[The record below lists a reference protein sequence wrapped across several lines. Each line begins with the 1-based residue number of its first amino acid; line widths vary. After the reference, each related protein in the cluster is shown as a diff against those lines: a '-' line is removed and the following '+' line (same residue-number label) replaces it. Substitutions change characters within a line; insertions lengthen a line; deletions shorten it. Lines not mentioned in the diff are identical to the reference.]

1 MSLEGCYNCEP
12 AVKGHKVAGQEFG
25 RKLKSIGVSENDIRK
40 GVRYACVAFL
50 RLRNREKTGERG
62 NVDLE
67 NGTISAE
74 IRENAVKVAKMPF
87 ETG

>member
-25 RKLKSIGVSENDIRK
+25 RKLKSIGVSENDIQK

-50 RLRNREKTGERG
+50 RLRNWEKTSERG